1 MKFYEV
7 EERTP
12 QMLEEWLG
20 VWEASV
26 RATHTFLSD
35 AEVERI
41 KGYVPQALGGVGHL
55 VVVAEDGAGRAV
67 GFLGTEGGP
76 YPLLYMKRG

>member
-12 QMLEEWLG
+12 QMLEELLA

-41 KGYVPQALGGVGHL
+41 KGYVPQA
-55 VVVAEDGAGRAV
+55 GR
-67 GFLGTEGGP
+67 T
-76 YPLLYMKRG
+76 RCCI

>member
-12 QMLEEWLG
+12 QMLEELLG

-41 KGYVPQALGGVGHL
+41 KGYVPQAVGFYAHMGF
-55 VVVAEDGAGRAV
+55 VTYKAPTATRKAGR
-67 GFLGTEGGP
+67 T
-76 YPLLYMKRG
+76 RCCI

>member
-12 QMLEEWLG
+12 QMLEELLG

-41 KGYVPQALGGVGHL
+41 KGYVPQA
-55 VVVAEDGAGRAV
+55 V
-67 GFLGTEGGP
+67 GFYAHMGFVTYKRTDRDEEGGP
-76 YPLLYMKRG
+76 YPLLYRKRG

>member
-1 MKFYEV
+1 MKFSEV

-12 QMLEEWLG
+12 QMLEELLG

-41 KGYVPQALGGVGHL
+41 KGYVPQA
-55 VVVAEDGAGRAV
+55 GR
-67 GFLGTEGGP
+67 T
-76 YPLLYMKRG
+76 RCCI